1 VTALVPDA
9 LNPGKFYPP
18 TAQHAI
24 RQAATLA
31 KNIVATMRAQPPEP
45 FKFKILGLLAAIGR
59 RAGVAEILGM
69 KFLLQTELAV
79 SLILLGA
86 TDAGLVMDRV
96 REGGRAAEP
105 AGIEAVEIT
114 VP

>member
-1 VTALVPDA
+1 VPDPF
-9 LNPGKFYPP
+9 NPGKFYPP

-31 KNIVATMRAQPPEP
+31 NNVVATMRGQSPQP

-69 KFLLQTELAV
+69 KF
-79 SLILLGA
+79 SG
-86 TDAGLVMDRV
+86 
-96 REGGRAAEP
+96 
-105 AGIEAVEIT
+105 
-114 VP
+114 